1 MNKKYERYINYIVN
15 DIEAPYFINMKDNYG
30 LSEKEY
36 ELVLSKVY
44 NQPVTIKGRSVYDVQ
59 GNIIYRETSN
69 GFWEKS
75 EYDTNGN
82 KIYVERSDGYWEKS
96 EYDTNGNKIYFE
108 DSNGFWVKREYDT
121 NGNEIYYE
129 NSYGNIEDNRYE

>member
-15 DIEAPYFINMKDNYG
+15 DIEEPYFINMKDNYG

-44 NQPVTIKGRSVYDVQ
+44 KQPVTIRGRSVYDVQ

-108 DSNGFWVKREYDT
+108 DSNGFWVKREYDN